1 MRKTLVNLGFKQR
14 DAEVYVFLSEMGPQ
28 EGKAI
33 ADALKLPKQQLYRS
47 LKNLQFRGMVN
58 TSIRQSTRFS
68 ATPLE
73 KVIDSL
79 IEAKKE
85 QALELQENKEQL
97 LSSWRTKIRKDF

>member
-1 MRKTLVNLGFKQR
+1 MLKTLVNLGFKQS
-14 DAEVYVFLSEMGPQ
+14 DSEVYVFLAEMGPQ

-33 ADALKLPKQQLYRS
+33 ADALKLPRQQLYRS
-47 LKNLQFRGMVN
+47 LKNLQFRGMV
-58 TSIRQSTRFS
+58 SASPRQSARFS

-85 QALELQENKEQL
+85 QALALQESKERL
-97 LSSWRTKIRKDF
+97 LSSWRTKIMKDF